1 MDQRPYPGPPL
12 LFHLR
17 MSTLFTILWWTD
29 CLMFLFA
36 VERTLSSGIGGMV
49 LFASEVSSFFF
60 FFFFLNVPTALI
72 YLHKSMAY

>member
-12 LFHLR
+12 LFHFR

-36 VERTLSSGIGGMV
+36 VERTLSSGVGGMV
-49 LFASEVSSFFF
+49 LFASEVSHILFVFECQRHLSF
-60 FFFFLNVPTALI
+60 
-72 YLHKSMAY
+72 